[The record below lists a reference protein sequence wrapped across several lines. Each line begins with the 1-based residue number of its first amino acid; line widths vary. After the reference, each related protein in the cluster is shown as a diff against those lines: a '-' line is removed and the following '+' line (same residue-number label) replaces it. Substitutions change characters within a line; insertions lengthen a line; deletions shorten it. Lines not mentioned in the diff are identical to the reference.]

1 MAGED
6 FYAGEDLEA
15 ILAAIDEDVW
25 DKDDEFNA
33 EINSLLVNIEE
44 EPSQSGFKCD
54 MCEKVCKSKQGF
66 SRHQNAKHR
75 ENQPEEVSITSKDL
89 SAEDRL
95 HPLYFNKYINECA
108 KQLASDGCYSDETI
122 NTFGSYYCSLD
133 DANFTYQFVRDV
145 IQSFNGNGEKFYPR
159 FYDCVSGEDNIFKN
173 LNRKCSVILGF
184 ELANVVLAHLNGT
197 ILSSENASSSTC
209 QFNKK
214 ECNIVKYI
222 SGYVM
227 QTLYSRL
234 RKSTKHRSDT
244 NIKQMSILLAGKD
257 SSESSTEE
265 DELIDAKNRG
275 GLWKVTNGVSEIFFA
290 VEKYFRAN
298 VANQKRK
305 IDVKCMVLRLMKY
318 SSILSHYTT
327 LTNLASE
334 ELDKEISLNLLESMI
349 TLYLHARTFKY
360 VYLQKEAFK
369 IESAKKKMKSL
380 RTSTKQATKKLEL
393 GH

>member
-95 HPLYFNKYINECA
+95 HPLYFNKYRNECA

-122 NTFGSYYCSLD
+122 NTFSSYYCSLD

-173 LNRKCSVILGF
+173 LNRKCSVIVGF

-197 ILSSENASSSTC
+197 ILSSENASSGTC

-305 IDVKCMVLRLMKY
+305 IDVKCMVLRLVKY

-334 ELDKEISLNLLESMI
+334 ELDKEISLNLVESMI
-349 TLYLHARTFKY
+349 TLDLRARTFKY

-369 IESAKKKMKSL
+369 IESSKKKMKSL
-380 RTSTKQATKKLEL
+380 RTSIKQATKKLEL

>member
-1 MAGED
+1 MRP
-6 FYAGEDLEA
+6 L
-15 ILAAIDEDVW
+15 IHLAPTIA
-25 DKDDEFNA
+25 
-33 EINSLLVNIEE
+33 
-44 EPSQSGFKCD
+44 
-54 MCEKVCKSKQGF
+54 
-66 SRHQNAKHR
+66 
-75 ENQPEEVSITSKDL
+75 
-89 SAEDRL
+89 
-95 HPLYFNKYINECA
+95 PLMM
-108 KQLASDGCYSDETI
+108 Q
-122 NTFGSYYCSLD
+122 
-133 DANFTYQFVRDV
+133 NFTYQFVRDV

-184 ELANVVLAHLNGT
+184 ELDNVVLAHLNGT
-197 ILSSENASSSTC
+197 ILSSENAFSSTR

-257 SSESSTEE
+257 SSE
-265 DELIDAKNRG
+265 DELIDAKNRDG
-275 GLWKVTNGVSEIFFA
+275 IWKVTNGVSEIFFA

-318 SSILSHYTT
+318 SSILSDYTT

-334 ELDKEISLNLLESMI
+334 ELDKEISKF
-349 TLYLHARTFKY
+349 T
-360 VYLQKEAFK
+360 
-369 IESAKKKMKSL
+369 
-380 RTSTKQATKKLEL
+380 
-393 GH
+393 